1 MKVKTPKNSPIAALY
16 NAAKEIVDGTR
27 KVFEQQGQDARE
39 LRLPILMHGT
49 DMRVTIEAGPKTA
62 ARNAVEHAQMQASGK
77 PVEPTINIGKT
88 IAETIE
94 LLNQEA
100 GFVKESH
107 TFADGKWDVEEGQA
121 KAFHDRCL
129 DLAARLKEVE
139 RLV

>member
-1 MKVKTPKNSPIAALY
+1 MKVKTPKHSPIAILY
-16 NAAKEIVDGTR
+16 GAAKEIIDGTR

-49 DMRVTIEAGPKTA
+49 DMRVTIEAGPAIA
-62 ARNAVEHAQMQASGK
+62 ARNAVEHAQMKASGK
-77 PVEPTINIGKT
+77 PVEPTIDISKT

-94 LLNQEA
+94 LLTEEA
-100 GFVKESH
+100 RLEKESH
-107 TFADGKWDVEEGQA
+107 TFADGKWDVEEGKA
-121 KAFHDRCL
+121 KAFHDHCL